1 MPKVSKP
8 ERAYENQLVD
18 LFQDSGWEVRRE
30 PQVPGEADLVVKN
43 GNLEY
48 VIELKRAPESRRDR
62 VVPLL
67 AEAILQAQA
76 YAQKIPQSRGL
87 AIIAS
92 PHLSSAVV
100 EQALEFHHNYAPDVA
115 VGFFDDRGFR
125 VFRAPGLESL
135 NSPPPEID
143 QRRLAVPES
152 QSHALFSDL
161 GQWMLKVILAQHI
174 EPRFLSAP
182 RRKIRNA
189 SELALA
195 AGVSQVSASRLV
207 RQLEAEGF
215 LDRYADQLELVRIED
230 LLEEWQAA
238 ERRAFKEIPC
248 RWVIPGHGRKQ
259 LESALQEYSA
269 RQIHQQPAENYGER
283 SSPRVCLGLFAAAE
297 ALGVGFVQGVPPV
310 LYVER
315 MQAELIQQLGISQE
329 RAIQA
334 DVYLRIPSHKESIFR
349 AAVEHKGVLASDA
362 LQVWLDVSNHPS
374 RGKEQADRIWDQ
386 VLSPLLSR

>member
-8 ERAYENQLVD
+8 ERAYENQLAD
-18 LFQDSGWEVRRE
+18 LFRDSGWEVRRE
-30 PQVPGEADLVVKN
+30 PQVPGDADLVVKN

-67 AEAILQAQA
+67 AEAILQARA
-76 YAQKIPQSRGL
+76 YAQSLPNAHAL
-87 AIIAS
+87 AVIAS
-92 PHLSSAVV
+92 PHLSPFVV
-100 EQALEFHHNYAPDVA
+100 DQALEFHNDYAPDVA

-135 NSPPPEID
+135 NSPPSEFD
-143 QRRLAVPES
+143 QERRAVLES
-152 QSHALFSDL
+152 QSHSLFSDL

-174 EPRFLSAP
+174 EPRYLSAP

-207 RQLEAEGF
+207 RQLESEGF
-215 LDRYADQLELVRIED
+215 IDRYAEQLELVRVED

-259 LESALQEYSA
+259 LESALHDYSA
-269 RQIHQQPAENYGER
+269 RHHR
-283 SSPRVCLGLFAAAE
+283 
-297 ALGVGFVQGVPPV
+297 
-310 LYVER
+310 
-315 MQAELIQQLGISQE
+315 
-329 RAIQA
+329 
-334 DVYLRIPSHKESIFR
+334 
-349 AAVEHKGVLASDA
+349 
-362 LQVWLDVSNHPS
+362 
-374 RGKEQADRIWDQ
+374 
-386 VLSPLLSR
+386 